1 MKIDSEKTIIN
12 ATAEEVFNYL
22 SNAENI
28 GNLLP
33 KDGVKD
39 FKGEQTQC
47 SFKVQGG
54 ITISLIQTELVA
66 NDQIKMK
73 SGEKSP
79 FPFELTIHL
88 QQREGSTEGYIAF
101 DGEVNAFL
109 SMMVKTPLT
118 NLFNYMSHK
127 LKAVF
132 EPEA

>member
-12 ATAEEVFNYL
+12 ASAEEVFKYL

-79 FPFELTIHL
+79 FPFDLTIHL

-127 LKAVF
+127 LKTVF

>member
-12 ATAEEVFNYL
+12 ATAEEVFSYL

-79 FPFELTIHL
+79 FPFDLTIHL

-127 LKAVF
+127 LKTVF

>member
-12 ATAEEVFNYL
+12 ASAEEVFNYL

-79 FPFELTIHL
+79 FPFDLTIHL
-88 QQREGSTEGYIAF
+88 QQGEGSTEGYIAF

-127 LKAVF
+127 LKTVF

>member
-79 FPFELTIHL
+79 FPFDLTIHL

-127 LKAVF
+127 LKTVF

>member
-12 ATAEEVFNYL
+12 ASAEEVFNYL

-127 LKAVF
+127 LKTVF

>member
-12 ATAEEVFNYL
+12 ATVEEVFNYL

-127 LKAVF
+127 LKTVF

>member
-12 ATAEEVFNYL
+12 ASAEEVFNYL

-79 FPFELTIHL
+79 FPFDLTIHL

-127 LKAVF
+127 LKTVF

>member
-12 ATAEEVFNYL
+12 ATAEEVFSYL

-79 FPFELTIHL
+79 FPFDLTIHL
-88 QQREGSTEGYIAF
+88 QQGEGSTEGYIAF

-127 LKAVF
+127 LKTVF

>member
-127 LKAVF
+127 LKTVF

>member
-79 FPFELTIHL
+79 FPFDLTIHL
-88 QQREGSTEGYIAF
+88 QQGEGSTEGYIAF

-127 LKAVF
+127 LKTVF

>member
-54 ITISLIQTELVA
+54 VTISLIQTELVA

-127 LKAVF
+127 LKTVF